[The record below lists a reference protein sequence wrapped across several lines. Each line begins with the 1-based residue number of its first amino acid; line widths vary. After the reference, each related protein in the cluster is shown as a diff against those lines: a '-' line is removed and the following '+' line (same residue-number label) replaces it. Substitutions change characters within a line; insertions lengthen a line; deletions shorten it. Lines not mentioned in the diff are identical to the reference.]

1 MNRIGITE
9 LARMLSSKHN
19 MSQADAENFVRLMFA
34 VVGDGL
40 EQEKLVKIKSFG
52 TFKMGSVKD
61 RESVDVNTGER
72 IVIEGRNKINF
83 TPDNALRDFVN
94 RPFAQF
100 ETVMINDGVDFE
112 AVDRKYESIGDDA
125 PPSSDTPEQAG
136 PMEDQAQ
143 KAEKPTK
150 AGVEEAPIQ
159 VVEEAPIQVVEEA
172 PAPIVEEALSP
183 VTEEEPAPIVEEGPA
198 PVVEAQPAVAAE
210 APVEQ
215 EPRPLSSAFAPVSS
229 VSPLVSSEPP
239 SAPSAPSVSSAAA
252 GFSDSRVSRNAVSAP
267 PPPSSEPPS
276 RPTPAA
282 PAPDSR
288 RISVSRPVV
297 YLFSL
302 LLFALVGGACW
313 LAYSYGKLAAERDHL
328 HQRLSELSHPQA
340 PSARRQSPAAPA
352 SAASPSAAPVDST
365 AAMKARADSARLARQ
380 AAIVAATATAG
391 EETRRHTR
399 EANRQQAA
407 PAPKAKAQQPA
418 PRPQSASGRYDADPR
433 VRTGAYR
440 IVGTAQTV
448 TAKRG
453 QTMAKISR
461 AYLGPGMECY
471 VEALNG
477 TSEVKEGQR
486 VKIPKLELKRK

>member
-19 MSQADAENFVRLMFA
+19 MSQADAENFVRIMFA

-83 TPDNALRDFVN
+83 TSDNALRDFVN

-100 ETVMINDGVDFE
+100 ETVMVNDGVDFE

-143 KAEKPTK
+143 KAEEPTK
-150 AGVEEAPIQ
+150 AS
-159 VVEEAPIQVVEEA
+159 VEEAPIQVVEEA

-198 PVVEAQPAVAAE
+198 PIVEAQPAVAAE

-215 EPRPLSSAFAPVSS
+215 EPRPLSSASPSVPP

-239 SAPSAPSVSSAAA
+239 SAPSAPPVSSAAA

-267 PPPSSEPPS
+267 PPPSSELPS

-352 SAASPSAAPVDST
+352 SAASPSAAPVDSA
-365 AAMKARADSARLARQ
+365 AAMKAKADSARLARQ

-418 PRPQSASGRYDADPR
+418 PRLQSASGRYDADPR

>member
-143 KAEKPTK
+143 KAEEPTK
-150 AGVEEAPIQ
+150 AG
-159 VVEEAPIQVVEEA
+159 VEEAPIQVVEEA
-172 PAPIVEEALSP
+172 PAPIVEEVLSP

-198 PVVEAQPAVAAE
+198 PIVEAQPAVAAE

-215 EPRPLSSAFAPVSS
+215 EPRPLSSASPSVPP

-352 SAASPSAAPVDST
+352 SAASPSAAPVDS
-365 AAMKARADSARLARQ
+365 AAVMKAKADSARLARQ

-391 EETRRHTR
+391 EETHRHTR
-399 EANRQQAA
+399 EANRQQTA
-407 PAPKAKAQQPA
+407 PAPKAKAQQPV
-418 PRPQSASGRYDADPR
+418 PRLQSASGRYDADPR

>member
-150 AGVEEAPIQ
+150 AGVEEAPT
-159 VVEEAPIQVVEEA
+159 QVVEEA

-183 VTEEEPAPIVEEGPA
+183 VTEEEPAPIVEEEPA
-198 PVVEAQPAVAAE
+198 PIVEAQPAVAAE

-215 EPRPLSSAFAPVSS
+215 EPRPLSSASPSVPP
-229 VSPLVSSEPP
+229 VSPLVSSELP

-282 PAPDSR
+282 PVPDSR

-340 PSARRQSPAAPA
+340 SSARRQSPAAPA
-352 SAASPSAAPVDST
+352 SAASPSAAPVDSA
-365 AAMKARADSARLARQ
+365 AAMKAKADSARLARQ

-407 PAPKAKAQQPA
+407 PAPKAKVQQPA
-418 PRPQSASGRYDADPR
+418 PRLQSASGRYDADPR

>member
-143 KAEKPTK
+143 KAEEPTK
-150 AGVEEAPIQ
+150 AG
-159 VVEEAPIQVVEEA
+159 VEEAPIQVVEEA

-183 VTEEEPAPIVEEGPA
+183 VTKEEPAPIVEEGPA
-198 PVVEAQPAVAAE
+198 PVVEAQPAVTAE

-215 EPRPLSSAFAPVSS
+215 EPRPLSSASAPVSS

-267 PPPSSEPPS
+267 PPLSSEPPS

-352 SAASPSAAPVDST
+352 SAASPSAAPVDSA
-365 AAMKARADSARLARQ
+365 AAMKAKADSARLARQ

>member
-143 KAEKPTK
+143 KAEEPTK
-150 AGVEEAPIQ
+150 AG
-159 VVEEAPIQVVEEA
+159 VEEAPIQVVEEA

-183 VTEEEPAPIVEEGPA
+183 VTEEDPAPIVEEGPA

-215 EPRPLSSAFAPVSS
+215 EPRPLSSASASVPP
-229 VSPLVSSEPP
+229 VSPLV
-239 SAPSAPSVSSAAA
+239 
-252 GFSDSRVSRNAVSAP
+252 
-267 PPPSSEPPS
+267 SSEPPS

-282 PAPDSR
+282 PVPDSR

-340 PSARRQSPAAPA
+340 PSARRQASAAPA
-352 SAASPSAAPVDST
+352 SAASPSAAPVDSA
-365 AAMKARADSARLARQ
+365 AAMKAKADSARLARQ

-407 PAPKAKAQQPA
+407 PAPKAKAQQPT

>member
-1 MNRIGITE
+1 M
-9 LARMLSSKHN
+9 
-19 MSQADAENFVRLMFA
+19 
-34 VVGDGL
+34 
-40 EQEKLVKIKSFG
+40 
-52 TFKMGSVKD
+52 
-61 RESVDVNTGER
+61 
-72 IVIEGRNKINF
+72 
-83 TPDNALRDFVN
+83 
-94 RPFAQF
+94 
-100 ETVMINDGVDFE
+100 
-112 AVDRKYESIGDDA
+112 
-125 PPSSDTPEQAG
+125 
-136 PMEDQAQ
+136 
-143 KAEKPTK
+143 
-150 AGVEEAPIQ
+150 
-159 VVEEAPIQVVEEA
+159 
-172 PAPIVEEALSP
+172 
-183 VTEEEPAPIVEEGPA
+183 
-198 PVVEAQPAVAAE
+198 
-210 APVEQ
+210 
-215 EPRPLSSAFAPVSS
+215 
-229 VSPLVSSEPP
+229 
-239 SAPSAPSVSSAAA
+239 
-252 GFSDSRVSRNAVSAP
+252 
-267 PPPSSEPPS
+267 
-276 RPTPAA
+276 
-282 PAPDSR
+282 PDSR

-352 SAASPSAAPVDST
+352 SAASPSAAPVDSA
-365 AAMKARADSARLARQ
+365 AAMKAKADSARLARQ

-407 PAPKAKAQQPA
+407 PAPKAKVQQPA
-418 PRPQSASGRYDADPR
+418 PRLQSASGRYDADPR

>member
-100 ETVMINDGVDFE
+100 ETVMVNDGVDFE
-112 AVDRKYESIGDDA
+112 AVDRKYESVGDDA
-125 PPSSDTPEQAG
+125 PPSSDTLEQAG

-150 AGVEEAPIQ
+150 AG
-159 VVEEAPIQVVEEA
+159 VEEAPIQVVEEA

-183 VTEEEPAPIVEEGPA
+183 VTEEEPAPIVEKGPA
-198 PVVEAQPAVAAE
+198 PVVEAQPAVTAE

-215 EPRPLSSAFAPVSS
+215 EPRPLSSASPSVPP

-267 PPPSSEPPS
+267 PPPSSELPS

-352 SAASPSAAPVDST
+352 SAASPSAAPVDSA
-365 AAMKARADSARLARQ
+365 AAMKAKADSARLARQ

-407 PAPKAKAQQPA
+407 PAPKAKVQQPA

>member
-100 ETVMINDGVDFE
+100 ETVMVNDGVDFE
-112 AVDRKYESIGDDA
+112 AVDRKYESVGDDA
-125 PPSSDTPEQAG
+125 PPSSDTLEQAG

-159 VVEEAPIQVVEEA
+159 VVEEV

-183 VTEEEPAPIVEEGPA
+183 VTEEDPAPIVEEGPA
-198 PVVEAQPAVAAE
+198 PIVEAQPAVAAE

-215 EPRPLSSAFAPVSS
+215 EPRPLSSASPSVPP

-239 SAPSAPSVSSAAA
+239 SAPSAPPVSSAAA

-282 PAPDSR
+282 PVPDSR

-340 PSARRQSPAAPA
+340 PSARRQAPAAPA
-352 SAASPSAAPVDST
+352 SAASPSAAPVDSA
-365 AAMKARADSARLARQ
+365 AAMKAKADSARLARQ

-477 TSEVKEGQR
+477 ISEVKEGQR

>member
-112 AVDRKYESIGDDA
+112 AVDRKYESIGDNA
-125 PPSSDTPEQAG
+125 PPSSDTPEQVG

-150 AGVEEAPIQ
+150 AG
-159 VVEEAPIQVVEEA
+159 VEEAPIQVVEEA

-198 PVVEAQPAVAAE
+198 PVVEAQPAVTAE
-210 APVEQ
+210 PPVEQ
-215 EPRPLSSAFAPVSS
+215 EPRPLSSASPSVPP

-239 SAPSAPSVSSAAA
+239 SAPSAPPVSSAAA

-282 PAPDSR
+282 PVPDSR

-328 HQRLSELSHPQA
+328 HQRLSELSHPQS

-352 SAASPSAAPVDST
+352 SAASPSAAPVDSA
-365 AAMKARADSARLARQ
+365 AAMKAKADSARLARQ
-380 AAIVAATATAG
+380 VAIVAATATAG

-407 PAPKAKAQQPA
+407 PAPKAKVQQSA

>member
-100 ETVMINDGVDFE
+100 DTVMINDGVDFE

-159 VVEEAPIQVVEEA
+159 VVEEAP
-172 PAPIVEEALSP
+172 APIVEEALSP

-198 PVVEAQPAVAAE
+198 PIVEAQPAVAAE

-215 EPRPLSSAFAPVSS
+215 EPRPLSSASPSVPPVS
-229 VSPLVSSEPP
+229 P

-282 PAPDSR
+282 PVPDSR

-340 PSARRQSPAAPA
+340 LSARRQSPAAPA
-352 SAASPSAAPVDST
+352 SAASPSAAPVDSA
-365 AAMKARADSARLARQ
+365 AAMKAKADSARLARQ

-407 PAPKAKAQQPA
+407 PAPKAKVQQPA
-418 PRPQSASGRYDADPR
+418 PRLQSASGRYDADPR

>member
-125 PPSSDTPEQAG
+125 PSSSDTPEQVG

-150 AGVEEAPIQ
+150 AG
-159 VVEEAPIQVVEEA
+159 VEEAPIQVVEEA

-210 APVEQ
+210 ASVEQ
-215 EPRPLSSAFAPVSS
+215 EPRPLSSASPSVPP

-267 PPPSSEPPS
+267 PPPSSELPS

-282 PAPDSR
+282 PEPDSR

-328 HQRLSELSHPQA
+328 HQRLSEFSHPQA

-352 SAASPSAAPVDST
+352 SAASPSAAPVDSA
-365 AAMKARADSARLARQ
+365 AAMKAKADSARLARQ

-407 PAPKAKAQQPA
+407 PAPKAKVQQPA

>member
-100 ETVMINDGVDFE
+100 ETVMVNDGVDFE
-112 AVDRKYESIGDDA
+112 AVDRKYESVGDDA
-125 PPSSDTPEQAG
+125 PPSSDTLEQAG

-143 KAEKPTK
+143 KAEEPTK

-159 VVEEAPIQVVEEA
+159 VVEEV

-198 PVVEAQPAVAAE
+198 PVVEAQPAVTAE
-210 APVEQ
+210 PPVEQ
-215 EPRPLSSAFAPVSS
+215 EPRPLSSASPSVPS

-239 SAPSAPSVSSAAA
+239 SVPSAPPVSSAAA
-252 GFSDSRVSRNAVSAP
+252 GFSDSRVSRNAVSAS

-365 AAMKARADSARLARQ
+365 AAMKAKADSARLARQ

-407 PAPKAKAQQPA
+407 PAPKAKVQQPA

-440 IVGTAQTV
+440 IVGTAQIV

>member
-100 ETVMINDGVDFE
+100 ETVMVNDGVDFE

-143 KAEKPTK
+143 KAEEPTK
-150 AGVEEAPIQ
+150 AG
-159 VVEEAPIQVVEEA
+159 VEEAPIQVVEEA
-172 PAPIVEEALSP
+172 PAPIVEETLSP

-198 PVVEAQPAVAAE
+198 PIVEAQPAVAAE

-215 EPRPLSSAFAPVSS
+215 EPRPLSSASPSVPP

-239 SAPSAPSVSSAAA
+239 SAPFAPSVSSAAA
-252 GFSDSRVSRNAVSAP
+252 GFSDSRVSRNAVSA
-267 PPPSSEPPS
+267 PPSSEPPS

-352 SAASPSAAPVDST
+352 SAASPSAAPVDSA
-365 AAMKARADSARLARQ
+365 AAMKAKADSARLARQ

-407 PAPKAKAQQPA
+407 PAPKAKAQQPV

>member
-100 ETVMINDGVDFE
+100 ETVMVNDGVDFE

-143 KAEKPTK
+143 KAEEPTK
-150 AGVEEAPIQ
+150 AG
-159 VVEEAPIQVVEEA
+159 VEEAPIQVVEEA

-198 PVVEAQPAVAAE
+198 PIVEAQPAVAAE

-215 EPRPLSSAFAPVSS
+215 EPRPLSSASPSVPP
-229 VSPLVSSEPP
+229 VSPLV
-239 SAPSAPSVSSAAA
+239 
-252 GFSDSRVSRNAVSAP
+252 
-267 PPPSSEPPS
+267 SSEPPS

-352 SAASPSAAPVDST
+352 SAASPSAAPVDSA
-365 AAMKARADSARLARQ
+365 AAMKAKADSARLARQ

-407 PAPKAKAQQPA
+407 PAPKAKVQQPA

>member
-100 ETVMINDGVDFE
+100 ETVMVNDGVDFE
-112 AVDRKYESIGDDA
+112 AVDRKYESIGDNA

-143 KAEKPTK
+143 KAEEPTK
-150 AGVEEAPIQ
+150 ASVEEAPIQ
-159 VVEEAPIQVVEEA
+159 VVEEV

-198 PVVEAQPAVAAE
+198 PVVEAQPAVTAE

-215 EPRPLSSAFAPVSS
+215 EPRPLSSA
-229 VSPLVSSEPP
+229 SPL
-239 SAPSAPSVSSAAA
+239 
-252 GFSDSRVSRNAVSAP
+252 
-267 PPPSSEPPS
+267 
-276 RPTPAA
+276 
-282 PAPDSR
+282 
-288 RISVSRPVV
+288 
-297 YLFSL
+297 SL
-302 LLFALVGGACW
+302 I
-313 LAYSYGKLAAERDHL
+313 H
-328 HQRLSELSHPQA
+328 
-340 PSARRQSPAAPA
+340 
-352 SAASPSAAPVDST
+352 
-365 AAMKARADSARLARQ
+365 
-380 AAIVAATATAG
+380 I
-391 EETRRHTR
+391 
-399 EANRQQAA
+399 
-407 PAPKAKAQQPA
+407 
-418 PRPQSASGRYDADPR
+418 
-433 VRTGAYR
+433 
-440 IVGTAQTV
+440 
-448 TAKRG
+448 
-453 QTMAKISR
+453 
-461 AYLGPGMECY
+461 
-471 VEALNG
+471 
-477 TSEVKEGQR
+477 
-486 VKIPKLELKRK
+486 

>member
-143 KAEKPTK
+143 KAEEPTK

-159 VVEEAPIQVVEEA
+159 VVEEAPA
-172 PAPIVEEALSP
+172 LIVEEALSP

-198 PVVEAQPAVAAE
+198 PVVEAQPAVVAE
-210 APVEQ
+210 ASVEQ
-215 EPRPLSSAFAPVSS
+215 EPRPLSSASPSVPP
-229 VSPLVSSEPP
+229 VSPLV
-239 SAPSAPSVSSAAA
+239 
-252 GFSDSRVSRNAVSAP
+252 
-267 PPPSSEPPS
+267 SSEPPS

-340 PSARRQSPAAPA
+340 PSARRQASAAPA
-352 SAASPSAAPVDST
+352 SAASPSAAPVDSA
-365 AAMKARADSARLARQ
+365 AAMKAKADSARLARQ

>member
-159 VVEEAPIQVVEEA
+159 VVEEAP
-172 PAPIVEEALSP
+172 APIVEEALSP
-183 VTEEEPAPIVEEGPA
+183 VTEEEPAPIVEKGPA
-198 PVVEAQPAVAAE
+198 PVVEAQPAVTAE

-215 EPRPLSSAFAPVSS
+215 EPRPLSSASPSVPP

-239 SAPSAPSVSSAAA
+239 SAPSAPPVSSAAA

-267 PPPSSEPPS
+267 PPPSSELPS

-282 PAPDSR
+282 PVPDSR

-340 PSARRQSPAAPA
+340 PSARRQVPAAPA
-352 SAASPSAAPVDST
+352 SAASPSAAPVDSA
-365 AAMKARADSARLARQ
+365 AAMKAKADSARLARQ

-407 PAPKAKAQQPA
+407 PAPKAKVQQPA

>member
-143 KAEKPTK
+143 KAEEPTK

-159 VVEEAPIQVVEEA
+159 VVEEAPA
-172 PAPIVEEALSP
+172 LIVEEALSP

-198 PVVEAQPAVAAE
+198 PVVEAQPAVVAE
-210 APVEQ
+210 ASVEQ
-215 EPRPLSSAFAPVSS
+215 EPRPLSSASPSVPP
-229 VSPLVSSEPP
+229 VSPLV
-239 SAPSAPSVSSAAA
+239 
-252 GFSDSRVSRNAVSAP
+252 
-267 PPPSSEPPS
+267 SSEPPS

-340 PSARRQSPAAPA
+340 PSARRQAPAAPA
-352 SAASPSAAPVDST
+352 SAASPSAAPVDSA
-365 AAMKARADSARLARQ
+365 AAMKAKADSARLARQ

-407 PAPKAKAQQPA
+407 PAPKAKVQQPA

>member
-125 PPSSDTPEQAG
+125 PPSSDTPEQVG

-143 KAEKPTK
+143 KAEEPTK
-150 AGVEEAPIQ
+150 AS
-159 VVEEAPIQVVEEA
+159 VEEAPIQVVEEA

-198 PVVEAQPAVAAE
+198 PVVEAQPAVTAE
-210 APVEQ
+210 PPVEQ
-215 EPRPLSSAFAPVSS
+215 EPRPLSSASPSVPP
-229 VSPLVSSEPP
+229 VSPLV
-239 SAPSAPSVSSAAA
+239 
-252 GFSDSRVSRNAVSAP
+252 
-267 PPPSSEPPS
+267 SSEPPS

-282 PAPDSR
+282 PVPDSR

-352 SAASPSAAPVDST
+352 SAASPSAAPVDSA
-365 AAMKARADSARLARQ
+365 AAMKAKADSARLARQ

-407 PAPKAKAQQPA
+407 PAPKAKVQQPA

>member
-100 ETVMINDGVDFE
+100 ETVMVNDGVDFE

-125 PPSSDTPEQAG
+125 PPSSDTPEQVG

-143 KAEKPTK
+143 KAEEPTK
-150 AGVEEAPIQ
+150 AG
-159 VVEEAPIQVVEEA
+159 VEEAPIQVVEEA

-198 PVVEAQPAVAAE
+198 PIVEAQPAVAAE

-215 EPRPLSSAFAPVSS
+215 EPRPLSSASAPVSS

-239 SAPSAPSVSSAAA
+239 SVPPVSSVSSAAA

-276 RPTPAA
+276 PPTPAA
-282 PAPDSR
+282 PVPDSR

-352 SAASPSAAPVDST
+352 SAASPSAAPVDSA
-365 AAMKARADSARLARQ
+365 AAMKAKADSARLARQ

-407 PAPKAKAQQPA
+407 PAPKAKVQQPA

>member
-100 ETVMINDGVDFE
+100 ETVMVNDGVDFE

-143 KAEKPTK
+143 KAEEPTK
-150 AGVEEAPIQ
+150 AG
-159 VVEEAPIQVVEEA
+159 VEEAPIQVVEEA

-198 PVVEAQPAVAAE
+198 PVVEAQPAVTAE
-210 APVEQ
+210 PPVEQ
-215 EPRPLSSAFAPVSS
+215 EPRPLSSASPSVPP

-239 SAPSAPSVSSAAA
+239 SAPSAPPVSSAAA

-340 PSARRQSPAAPA
+340 PSARRQSSAAPA
-352 SAASPSAAPVDST
+352 SAASPSAAPVDSA
-365 AAMKARADSARLARQ
+365 AAMKAKADSARLARQ
-380 AAIVAATATAG
+380 AAIVAATATVG

-433 VRTGAYR
+433 VRMGAYR

>member
-100 ETVMINDGVDFE
+100 ETVMVNDGVDFE

-143 KAEKPTK
+143 KAEEPTK
-150 AGVEEAPIQ
+150 AG
-159 VVEEAPIQVVEEA
+159 VEEAPIQVVEEA

-198 PVVEAQPAVAAE
+198 PVVEAQPAVTAE
-210 APVEQ
+210 PPVEQ
-215 EPRPLSSAFAPVSS
+215 EPRPLSSASPSVPP

-239 SAPSAPSVSSAAA
+239 SAPSAPPVSSAAA

-267 PPPSSEPPS
+267 PPPSSELPS
-276 RPTPAA
+276 RPTQAA

-352 SAASPSAAPVDST
+352 SAASPSAAPVDSA
-365 AAMKARADSARLARQ
+365 AAMKAKADSARLARQ

-407 PAPKAKAQQPA
+407 PAPKAKVQQPA
-418 PRPQSASGRYDADPR
+418 PRLQSASGRYDADPR

>member
-9 LARMLSSKHN
+9 LARTLSSKHN

-125 PPSSDTPEQAG
+125 PPSSDTPEQVG

-143 KAEKPTK
+143 KAEEPTK
-150 AGVEEAPIQ
+150 AG
-159 VVEEAPIQVVEEA
+159 VEEAPIQVVEEA

-183 VTEEEPAPIVEEGPA
+183 VTEEEPASIVEEGPA
-198 PVVEAQPAVAAE
+198 PIVEAQPAVAAE

-215 EPRPLSSAFAPVSS
+215 EPRPLSSASPSAPS

-239 SAPSAPSVSSAAA
+239 SVPSAPPVSSAAA

-352 SAASPSAAPVDST
+352 SAASPSAAPVDSA
-365 AAMKARADSARLARQ
+365 AAMKAKADSARLARQ

-407 PAPKAKAQQPA
+407 PKAKVQQPA

>member
-125 PPSSDTPEQAG
+125 PPSSDTPEQVG
-136 PMEDQAQ
+136 PMEDQVQ

-150 AGVEEAPIQ
+150 AG
-159 VVEEAPIQVVEEA
+159 VEEAPIQVVEEA

-198 PVVEAQPAVAAE
+198 PVVEAQPAVTAE

-215 EPRPLSSAFAPVSS
+215 EPRPLSSASPSVPP

-252 GFSDSRVSRNAVSAP
+252 GFSDSRVSRNAVSAS
-267 PPPSSEPPS
+267 PPPSSELPS
-276 RPTPAA
+276 RPTQAA

-340 PSARRQSPAAPA
+340 PSARRQAPAAPA
-352 SAASPSAAPVDST
+352 SAASPSAAPVDSA
-365 AAMKARADSARLARQ
+365 AAMKAKADSARLARQ

-407 PAPKAKAQQPA
+407 PAPKAKVQQPA

>member
-125 PPSSDTPEQAG
+125 PPSSDTLEQAG

-143 KAEKPTK
+143 KAEEPTK
-150 AGVEEAPIQ
+150 AS
-159 VVEEAPIQVVEEA
+159 VEEAPIQVVEEA

-198 PVVEAQPAVAAE
+198 PVVEAQPAVTAE
-210 APVEQ
+210 PPVEQ
-215 EPRPLSSAFAPVSS
+215 EPRPLSSASPSVPP

-267 PPPSSEPPS
+267 PPPSSELPS

-340 PSARRQSPAAPA
+340 PSARRQSPAAPS
-352 SAASPSAAPVDST
+352 SAASPSAAPVDSA
-365 AAMKARADSARLARQ
+365 AAMKAKADSARLARQ

-407 PAPKAKAQQPA
+407 PAPKAKVQQPA
-418 PRPQSASGRYDADPR
+418 PRLQSASGRYDADPR

>member
-40 EQEKLVKIKSFG
+40 EQERLVKIKSFG

-100 ETVMINDGVDFE
+100 ETVMVNDGVDFE

-125 PPSSDTPEQAG
+125 PPSSDTLEQAG

-150 AGVEEAPIQ
+150 AG
-159 VVEEAPIQVVEEA
+159 VEEAPIQVVEEA

-198 PVVEAQPAVAAE
+198 PVVEAQPAVTAE
-210 APVEQ
+210 PPVEQ
-215 EPRPLSSAFAPVSS
+215 EPRPLSSASPSVPP

-239 SAPSAPSVSSAAA
+239 SAPSAPPVSSAAA

-267 PPPSSEPPS
+267 PPPSSELPS

-282 PAPDSR
+282 PVPDSR

-352 SAASPSAAPVDST
+352 SAASPSAAPVDSA
-365 AAMKARADSARLARQ
+365 AAMKAKADSARLARQ

-407 PAPKAKAQQPA
+407 PKAKVQQPA
-418 PRPQSASGRYDADPR
+418 PRLQSASGRYDADPR

>member
-125 PPSSDTPEQAG
+125 PPSSDTLEQAG

-143 KAEKPTK
+143 KAEEPTK
-150 AGVEEAPIQ
+150 AS
-159 VVEEAPIQVVEEA
+159 VEEAPIQVVEEA

-198 PVVEAQPAVAAE
+198 PVVEAQPAVTAE
-210 APVEQ
+210 PPVEQ
-215 EPRPLSSAFAPVSS
+215 EPRPLSSASPSVPP

-239 SAPSAPSVSSAAA
+239 SAPSAPPVSSAAA

-267 PPPSSEPPS
+267 PPPSSELPS

-282 PAPDSR
+282 PVPDSR

-352 SAASPSAAPVDST
+352 SAASPSAAPVDSA
-365 AAMKARADSARLARQ
+365 AAMKAKADSARLARQ

-407 PAPKAKAQQPA
+407 PAPKAKVQQPA
-418 PRPQSASGRYDADPR
+418 PRLQSASGRYDADPR

>member
-100 ETVMINDGVDFE
+100 ETVMVNDGVDFE
-112 AVDRKYESIGDDA
+112 AVDRKYESVGDDA
-125 PPSSDTPEQAG
+125 PPSSDTLEQAG

-150 AGVEEAPIQ
+150 AG
-159 VVEEAPIQVVEEA
+159 VEEAPIQVVEEA

-198 PVVEAQPAVAAE
+198 PIVEAQPAVTAE
-210 APVEQ
+210 PPVEQ
-215 EPRPLSSAFAPVSS
+215 EPRPLSSASPSVPS

-239 SAPSAPSVSSAAA
+239 SVPSAPPVSSAAA
-252 GFSDSRVSRNAVSAP
+252 GFSDSRVSRNAVSAS

-365 AAMKARADSARLARQ
+365 AAMKAKADSARLARQ

-407 PAPKAKAQQPA
+407 PAPKAKVQQPA

-440 IVGTAQTV
+440 IVGTAQIV

>member
-100 ETVMINDGVDFE
+100 ETVMVNDGVDFE

-125 PPSSDTPEQAG
+125 PPSSDTPEQVG

-150 AGVEEAPIQ
+150 AG
-159 VVEEAPIQVVEEA
+159 VEEAPIQVVEEA

-215 EPRPLSSAFAPVSS
+215 ESRPLSSASPSVPP

-239 SAPSAPSVSSAAA
+239 SAPSAPPVSSAAA

-267 PPPSSEPPS
+267 PPPSSELPS

-282 PAPDSR
+282 PVPDSR

-352 SAASPSAAPVDST
+352 SAASPSAAPVDSA
-365 AAMKARADSARLARQ
+365 AAMKAKADSARLARQ
-380 AAIVAATATAG
+380 AAIVAATAPAG

-407 PAPKAKAQQPA
+407 PAPKAKVQQPA

>member
-1 MNRIGITE
+1 MNRVGITE

-40 EQEKLVKIKSFG
+40 EQEKQVKIKSFG

-112 AVDRKYESIGDDA
+112 AVDRKYESVGDDA
-125 PPSSDTPEQAG
+125 PPSSDTLEQAG

-143 KAEKPTK
+143 KAEEPTK

-159 VVEEAPIQVVEEA
+159 VVEEV

-215 EPRPLSSAFAPVSS
+215 ESRPLSSASPSVPP

-267 PPPSSEPPS
+267 PPPSSELPS

-352 SAASPSAAPVDST
+352 SAASPSAAPVDSA
-365 AAMKARADSARLARQ
+365 AAMKAKADSARLARQ

>member
-125 PPSSDTPEQAG
+125 PPSSDTPEQVG

-143 KAEKPTK
+143 KAEDPTK
-150 AGVEEAPIQ
+150 AS
-159 VVEEAPIQVVEEA
+159 VEEAPIQVVEEA

-183 VTEEEPAPIVEEGPA
+183 VTEEEPASIVEEGPA
-198 PVVEAQPAVAAE
+198 PIVEAQPAVAAE

-215 EPRPLSSAFAPVSS
+215 EPRPLSSASPSVPP

-267 PPPSSEPPS
+267 PPPSSELPS

-365 AAMKARADSARLARQ
+365 AAMKAKADSARLARQ

-407 PAPKAKAQQPA
+407 PAPKAKAQQPP

>member
-125 PPSSDTPEQAG
+125 PPSSDTSEQAG

-150 AGVEEAPIQ
+150 AG
-159 VVEEAPIQVVEEA
+159 VEEAPIQVVEEA

-183 VTEEEPAPIVEEGPA
+183 VTEEEPAPIVEKGPA
-198 PVVEAQPAVAAE
+198 PVVEAQPAVTAE

-215 EPRPLSSAFAPVSS
+215 EPRPLSSASPSVPP

-267 PPPSSEPPS
+267 PPPSSELPS

-352 SAASPSAAPVDST
+352 SAASPSAAPVDSA
-365 AAMKARADSARLARQ
+365 AAMKAKADSARLARQ

-407 PAPKAKAQQPA
+407 PAPKAKVQQPA

>member
-100 ETVMINDGVDFE
+100 ETVMVNDGVDFE

-125 PPSSDTPEQAG
+125 PPSSDTLEQVG

-159 VVEEAPIQVVEEA
+159 VVEEV

-198 PVVEAQPAVAAE
+198 PIVEAQPAVAAE

-215 EPRPLSSAFAPVSS
+215 EPRPLSSASPSVPP

-267 PPPSSEPPS
+267 PPSSSELPS

-340 PSARRQSPAAPA
+340 PSARRQSSAAPA
-352 SAASPSAAPVDST
+352 STASPSAAPVDSA
-365 AAMKARADSARLARQ
+365 AAMKAKADSARLARQ

>member
-112 AVDRKYESIGDDA
+112 AVDRKYESVGDDA
-125 PPSSDTPEQAG
+125 PPSSDTLEQAG

-150 AGVEEAPIQ
+150 AG
-159 VVEEAPIQVVEEA
+159 VEEAPIQVVEEA

-183 VTEEEPAPIVEEGPA
+183 VTEEEPAPIVEKGPA
-198 PVVEAQPAVAAE
+198 PVVEAQPAVTAE

-215 EPRPLSSAFAPVSS
+215 EPRPLSSASPSVPP

-267 PPPSSEPPS
+267 PPPSSELPS

-352 SAASPSAAPVDST
+352 SAASPSAAPVDSA
-365 AAMKARADSARLARQ
+365 AAMKAKADSARLARQ

-407 PAPKAKAQQPA
+407 PAPKAKVQQPA

>member
-100 ETVMINDGVDFE
+100 ETVMVNDGVDFE

-125 PPSSDTPEQAG
+125 PPSSDTLEQAG

-150 AGVEEAPIQ
+150 AG
-159 VVEEAPIQVVEEA
+159 VEEAPIQVVEEA

-183 VTEEEPAPIVEEGPA
+183 VTEEEPAPIVEKGPA
-198 PVVEAQPAVAAE
+198 PVVEAQPAVTAE

-215 EPRPLSSAFAPVSS
+215 EPRPLSSASPSVPP

-267 PPPSSEPPS
+267 PPPSSELPS

-352 SAASPSAAPVDST
+352 SAASPSAAPVDSA
-365 AAMKARADSARLARQ
+365 AAMKAKADSARLARQ

-407 PAPKAKAQQPA
+407 PAPKAKVQQPA

>member
-159 VVEEAPIQVVEEA
+159 VVEEAP
-172 PAPIVEEALSP
+172 APIVEEALSP
-183 VTEEEPAPIVEEGPA
+183 VTEEEPAPIVEKGPA
-198 PVVEAQPAVAAE
+198 PVVEAQPAVTAE

-215 EPRPLSSAFAPVSS
+215 EPRPLSSASAPVSS

-239 SAPSAPSVSSAAA
+239 SAPSAPPVSSAAA

-267 PPPSSEPPS
+267 PPPSSELPS

-352 SAASPSAAPVDST
+352 SAASPSAAPVDSA
-365 AAMKARADSARLARQ
+365 AAMKAKADSARLARQ

-407 PAPKAKAQQPA
+407 PAPKAKVQQPA
-418 PRPQSASGRYDADPR
+418 PRLQSASGRYDADPR

>member
-19 MSQADAENFVRLMFA
+19 MSQTDAENFVRLMFA

-143 KAEKPTK
+143 KAEEPTK
-150 AGVEEAPIQ
+150 AGVEEAPIL
-159 VVEEAPIQVVEEA
+159 VVEEA

-198 PVVEAQPAVAAE
+198 PIVEAQPAVAAE

-215 EPRPLSSAFAPVSS
+215 EPRPLSSASPSVPP
-229 VSPLVSSEPP
+229 VSPLV
-239 SAPSAPSVSSAAA
+239 
-252 GFSDSRVSRNAVSAP
+252 
-267 PPPSSEPPS
+267 SSEPPS

-340 PSARRQSPAAPA
+340 PSARRQASAAPA
-352 SAASPSAAPVDST
+352 SAASPSAAPVDSA
-365 AAMKARADSARLARQ
+365 AAMKAKADSARLARQ

-391 EETRRHTR
+391 EETRRHIR

-407 PAPKAKAQQPA
+407 PAPKAKVQQPA

>member
-143 KAEKPTK
+143 KAEEPTK
-150 AGVEEAPIQ
+150 AG
-159 VVEEAPIQVVEEA
+159 VEEAPIQVVEEA

-198 PVVEAQPAVAAE
+198 PIVEAQPAVAAE
-210 APVEQ
+210 APAEQ
-215 EPRPLSSAFAPVSS
+215 EPRPLSSASPSVPP
-229 VSPLVSSEPP
+229 VSPLV
-239 SAPSAPSVSSAAA
+239 
-252 GFSDSRVSRNAVSAP
+252 
-267 PPPSSEPPS
+267 SSEPPS

-352 SAASPSAAPVDST
+352 SAASPSAAPVDSA
-365 AAMKARADSARLARQ
+365 AAMKAKADSARLARQ

-407 PAPKAKAQQPA
+407 PAPKAKVQQPA

>member
-125 PPSSDTPEQAG
+125 PPSSDTLEQVG

-143 KAEKPTK
+143 KAEEPTK
-150 AGVEEAPIQ
+150 AG
-159 VVEEAPIQVVEEA
+159 VEEAPIQVVEEA

-198 PVVEAQPAVAAE
+198 PVVEAQPAVTAE
-210 APVEQ
+210 PPVEQ
-215 EPRPLSSAFAPVSS
+215 EPRPLSSASPSVPP

-239 SAPSAPSVSSAAA
+239 SAPSAPPVSSAAA

-267 PPPSSEPPS
+267 PPPSSELPS

-282 PAPDSR
+282 PVPDSR

-352 SAASPSAAPVDST
+352 SAASPSAAPVDSA
-365 AAMKARADSARLARQ
+365 AAMKAKADSARLARQ

-407 PAPKAKAQQPA
+407 PAPKAKVQQPA
-418 PRPQSASGRYDADPR
+418 PRLQSASGRYDADPR